1 MAACGSSEHQMK
13 MSGTV
18 NNSYFATITVK
29 RSRMI
34 SPQAQILWAK
44 TDGSNNPLCYSPVW
58 VHGLDAGEVARCIW
72 KDWLPEATRN
82 AFIDW
87 CGSYAVVE
95 KVVVWLSLIHDIGK
109 ATPAFQSKA
118 ISLAEADCEEGLNVP
133 LRHLK
138 STSHASLGQ
147 VILEKWLDGRG
158 WRYPNTYAVVVGGHH
173 GCPPDRSELDNIVH
187 DAKPA
192 EMIGG
197 PEWRAVQKELL
208 DSAWSYSGMDCH
220 EELLSEMPLPP
231 QLQVELTGIVIMADW
246 IASNSDLFPLSS
258 SISGPEECA
267 TRAHEAW
274 EYLALPPAWH
284 PAQEFTEPN
293 ETFHDRFPS
302 IPAAASLTPTQL
314 VTIEA
319 ARNATK
325 PVMIILEAP
334 MGSGKTEAALL
345 ASEILA
351 RKFGEGGVDYLLPT
365 MATSN
370 AMFTRVND
378 WIQRL
383 PDERGDDQRQSI
395 RLAHSKAEL
404 NESYAKLCTW
414 GASTMGDEVSGNAG
428 LRESVL
434 AHQWFG
440 GSKRALLSSFVVGTV
455 DQLLMAVLKVRHYQL
470 RHLGLAGRVV
480 IVDEVHAYDA
490 YMSRFLDRALEWLSV
505 YGVPVILLSATLPP
519 SRRAELIQAY
529 HGKPPK
535 SRRPGANLSL
545 PHYDEESTSYPL
557 VSVTAR
563 GLDTSVKYL
572 PCAVTSRSTNVL
584 IEYLPDDDDALM
596 SLLSQVMTAGGC
608 VCILRDTVKRAQ
620 ETYEMLKRVS
630 GEDVMLVH
638 SRFIAPD
645 RMENDKKLLLLLGS
659 DASKRPRRLIVVG
672 TQVIEQSL
680 DIDFDLMVSDIA
692 PIDLLL
698 QRMGRLHRHH
708 RGDNE
713 SNRPE
718 PLRQARLFLTGVADW
733 SADIPMFSKGITNVY
748 DRALLLRTVLALRQ
762 HDEDRQVEI
771 QLPGDIAP
779 LVRKV
784 YENEVSVPE
793 SWAEDMDKAEKRFTT
808 KEEKKRN
815 DAGEFLLKSVPR
827 PEWDVSELFEDT
839 YLDDASIDRGRGCAK
854 VRDSQESLEVVVVI
868 REGGELLL
876 LPWVS
881 GPDGAGA
888 VIRSLGDGSAVPRD
902 DVARIAATCTV
913 NLPPTFTRPGSIDS
927 VITQLASTGLF
938 DGWQE
943 SRWLKGQLA
952 LVLDPNLQT
961 KILIG
966 EEEFTLDY
974 SHEMGLR
981 LFGKEID

>member
-1 MAACGSSEHQMK
+1 
-13 MSGTV
+13 
-18 NNSYFATITVK
+18 
-29 RSRMI
+29 MI
-34 SPQAQILWAK
+34 SEQARILWAK
-44 TDGSNNPLCYSPVW
+44 TDGSNNPLCYSPLW
-58 VHGLDAGEVARCIW
+58 IHGLDSCEVSRSIW
-72 KDWLPEATRN
+72 RDWLPKATRN
-82 AFIDW
+82 AFIEW
-87 CGSYAVVE
+87 CGSDSSAEAVIM
-95 KVVVWLSLIHDIGK
+95 WLCLTHDIGK
-109 ATPAFQSKA
+109 ADPAFQSKVLP
-118 ISLAEADCEEGLNVP
+118 LAELDNEYGLNVP
-133 LRHLK
+133 MRHLP
-138 STSHASLGQ
+138 SVSHAALGQ
-147 VILEKWLDGRG
+147 VILERWLDGRG

-173 GCPPDRSELDNIVH
+173 GCPPDRGELDNIVH
-187 DAKPA
+187 DAIPA

-208 DSAWSYSGMDCH
+208 DAAWSYCGMNRY
-220 EELLSEMPLPP
+220 EELFSEKPLLP

-246 IASNSDLFPLSS
+246 IASNSDLFPLSA
-258 SISGPEECA
+258 SISGPEECV
-267 TRAHEAW
+267 TRAREAW
-274 EYLALPPAWH
+274 EYLDLPTAWH
-284 PAQEFTEPN
+284 PAQEFTELD

-319 ARNATK
+319 ARGATK

-345 ASEILA
+345 ASELLA

-383 PDERGDDQRQSI
+383 PDVRGDGQRLSI

-404 NESYAKLCTW
+404 NESYSKLCSW
-414 GASTMGDEVSGNAG
+414 GASTMGDEVSGNTG

-490 YMSRFLDRALEWLSV
+490 YMSRFLDRALEWLSA

-529 HGKPPK
+529 HGKPPQ
-535 SRRPGANLSL
+535 SRRPGASRSL
-545 PHYDEESTSYPL
+545 LHYDEESTSYPL

-563 GLDTSVKYL
+563 GLDTPVKYL
-572 PCAVTSRSTNVL
+572 PCAVSSRNTNVL
-584 IEYLPDDDDALM
+584 IEYLSDDEDALM

-608 VCILRDTVKRAQ
+608 VCILRDTVRRAQ
-620 ETYEMLKRVS
+620 ETYEALKRVW
-630 GEDVMLVH
+630 GKDLMLVH

-645 RMENDKKLLLLLGS
+645 RMENDNRLLLRLGS
-659 DASKRPRRLIVVG
+659 DASKRPDKLIVVG

-718 PLRQARLFLTGVADW
+718 SLRQARLFLTGVADW
-733 SADIPMFSKGITNVY
+733 SADIPTFSKGITNVY

-762 HDEDRQVEI
+762 YGESRPTEI
-771 QLPGDIAP
+771 HLPGDIAP

-793 SWAEDMDKAEKRFTT
+793 SWAEDMDKAEKNLAS
-808 KEEKKRN
+808 KEESKKIN
-815 DAGEFLLKSVPR
+815 AEKHLLKGVPR
-827 PEWDVSELFEDT
+827 WSTYDVSELASNSYSEDGE
-839 YLDDASIDRGRGCAK
+839 IDRGKGRAA
-854 VRDSQESLEVVVVI
+854 VRDSQESIEVVVVV

-876 LPWVS
+876 LPWIS
-881 GPDGAGA
+881 GPGGSGAA
-888 VIRSLGDGSAVPRD
+888 NRSLGDGSAVPRD

-913 NLPPTFTRPGSIDS
+913 TLPPMLTRPGAIDS
-927 VITQLASTGLF
+927 VIAQLASTGLF
-938 DGWQE
+938 DGWRE

-981 LFGKEID
+981 LIGKEND

>member
-1 MAACGSSEHQMK
+1 
-13 MSGTV
+13 
-18 NNSYFATITVK
+18 
-29 RSRMI
+29 
-34 SPQAQILWAK
+34 
-44 TDGSNNPLCYSPVW
+44 
-58 VHGLDAGEVARCIW
+58 
-72 KDWLPEATRN
+72 
-82 AFIDW
+82 
-87 CGSYAVVE
+87 
-95 KVVVWLSLIHDIGK
+95 
-109 ATPAFQSKA
+109 
-118 ISLAEADCEEGLNVP
+118 
-133 LRHLK
+133 
-138 STSHASLGQ
+138 
-147 VILEKWLDGRG
+147 
-158 WRYPNTYAVVVGGHH
+158 
-173 GCPPDRSELDNIVH
+173 
-187 DAKPA
+187 
-192 EMIGG
+192 MIGG
-197 PEWRAVQKELL
+197 SEWLAVQKELL
-208 DSAWSYSGMDCH
+208 DAAWSYCGMDRY
-220 EELLSEMPLPP
+220 EELFSKTPLLP

-246 IASNSDLFPLSS
+246 IASNSDLFPLSAS
-258 SISGPEECA
+258 VSGPEECV
-267 TRAHEAW
+267 TRAREAW
-274 EYLALPPAWH
+274 EYLDLPSAWH

-302 IPAAASLTPTQL
+302 ISTVASLTPTQL

-319 ARNATK
+319 ARSATK

-345 ASEILA
+345 ASELLA

-383 PDERGDDQRQSI
+383 PDERGDGQRQSI

-404 NESYAKLCTW
+404 NESYSKLCSW

-428 LRESVL
+428 IRESVL

-529 HGKPPK
+529 RGRPPK
-535 SRRPGANLSL
+535 SRRPDANRSL
-545 PHYDEESTSYPL
+545 PRYDEEGTSYPL
-557 VSVTAR
+557 VSMAAR
-563 GLDTSVKYL
+563 GLDTPVKYL

-596 SLLSQVMTAGGC
+596 SLLCQVMTAGGC

-620 ETYEMLKRVS
+620 ETYEMLKQVS

-645 RMENDKKLLLLLGS
+645 RMENDNRLLLQLGS
-659 DASKRPRRLIVVG
+659 DASKRPSRLIVVG

-733 SADIPMFSKGITNVY
+733 SADIPTFSKGIPNVY

-762 HDEDRQVEI
+762 HGEGRPVEI
-771 QLPGDIAP
+771 HLPGDIAP

-793 SWAEDMDKAEKRFTT
+793 SWSEDMGKAEKNLAS
-808 KEEKKRN
+808 KEESKKIN
-815 DAGEFLLKSVPR
+815 AEKHLLKGVPR
-827 PEWDVSELFEDT
+827 WSTYDVSELASNSYSEDGE
-839 YLDDASIDRGRGCAK
+839 IDRGKGRAA
-854 VRDSQESLEVVVVI
+854 VRDSQESIEVVVVV
-868 REGGELLL
+868 RGGGELLL
-876 LPWVS
+876 LPWIS
-881 GPDGAGA
+881 GPDGSGA
-888 VIRSLGDGSAVPRD
+888 ANRSLGDGSAVPRD

-913 NLPPTFTRPGSIDS
+913 NLPPVLTRPDVIDS
-927 VITQLASTGLF
+927 VIAQLASTGLF

-952 LVLDPNLQT
+952 LVLDSNLQT